1 MEDKEPIFEIQGL
14 EWEHRSPSRRKKFPG
29 LPTPGCVSSRI
40 STCSILN
47 GTRIPWDQ
55 DISEGEGD
63 EEEAT
68 SSPQDDIGF
77 YTEMEQISA
86 DVVEVLNCLMNLSV
100 SIRNPAAHDRFRGSV
115 ETDTSFYEA
124 SDIAHVRAKYEN
136 ADSELI
142 TLLGRAN
149 SRRRQYFKY
158 RELHHQK
165 LSQGLD
171 LNFDTEKSM
180 AGRTIVPS
188 ILKTK
193 PLELTDIV
201 NMDAMSDSGFTQ
213 TSYASSENT
222 SDRPRFPALP
232 VDSVNG
238 PFECPFCF
246 MMVSV
251 TNSYAWRKHIF
262 ADLRPYN
269 CVAVN
274 CPIAGTEYGRRHQWM
289 EHMLQ
294 SHWSEWHCRHLE
306 DIALFAL
313 PHVPGEGELSDEDLG
328 RSRHEMN
335 SYYTGSEHSERRKVE
350 QLLIEEERES
360 QAESNDGTG
369 AMRLEQQGGDDNAE
383 SSDQSVPVHFAFE
396 RVLKRLGAIN
406 NNKRW
411 KPAEIEDRQSLQR
424 LEELALE
431 AKNRALASKAK
442 AEDGILQSRTKE

>member
-1 MEDKEPIFEIQGL
+1 
-14 EWEHRSPSRRKKFPG
+14 
-29 LPTPGCVSSRI
+29 
-40 STCSILN
+40 
-47 GTRIPWDQ
+47 
-55 DISEGEGD
+55 
-63 EEEAT
+63 
-68 SSPQDDIGF
+68 
-77 YTEMEQISA
+77 MEQISA
-86 DVVEVLNCLMNLSV
+86 DVVEVLSCLMNLSV
-100 SIRNPAAHDRFRGSV
+100 SIRNPAPHDRFRGSV

-180 AGRTIVPS
+180 AGRTIASSIPY
-188 ILKTK
+188 ILKTN

-201 NMDAMSDSGFTQ
+201 KMDAMSDSGFTQ
-213 TSYASSENT
+213 TSYASSGKT

-238 PFECPFCF
+238 PFECPFFF
-246 MMVSV
+246 MIVSV
-251 TNSYAWRKHIF
+251 TTSYAWRKHIF

-274 CPIAGTEYGRRHQWM
+274 CPIAGAEYGRRHQWM

-294 SHWSEWHCRHLE
+294 SHWSEWHCQHTEMVSRDEVETVIGLCKRMRPFGSDTKCPLCYCSLESVRKYRHHVCRHLE

-335 SYYTGSEHSERRKVE
+335 SHYTGSEHSERRKVE

-383 SSDQSVPVHFAFE
+383 SSDQSVPVHFEFE

-411 KPAEIEDRQSLQR
+411 KPAEIEDRESLQR